1 MYRLH
6 ANIECQI
13 RLFRWI
19 DKKLWIMQTRRYTTK
34 LHGPKER
41 EIGLPCLKYT
51 WRLKWM
57 KILWYSRFASLFFC
71 LVMTVRK
78 DIWIRTTSVT
88 GMVVFRKDYS
98 KSYLIRAMFY
108 ILQTRINILANL
120 SWPITI
126 KRILMKVPA
135 KISLAQKTC
144 SVLQR
149 IYEQCGRWH
158 FTFFIRFFFC
168 PRNLIFKFEVV
179 LIE

>member
-98 KSYLIRAMFY
+98 KSYLIRAMFKVRSEQ
-108 ILQTRINILANL
+108 LQAMLTAAIWKMPDSFRYYRHESTYL
-120 SWPITI
+120 
-126 KRILMKVPA
+126 
-135 KISLAQKTC
+135 
-144 SVLQR
+144 
-149 IYEQCGRWH
+149 
-158 FTFFIRFFFC
+158 
-168 PRNLIFKFEVV
+168 LIF
-179 LIE
+179 LGQLP